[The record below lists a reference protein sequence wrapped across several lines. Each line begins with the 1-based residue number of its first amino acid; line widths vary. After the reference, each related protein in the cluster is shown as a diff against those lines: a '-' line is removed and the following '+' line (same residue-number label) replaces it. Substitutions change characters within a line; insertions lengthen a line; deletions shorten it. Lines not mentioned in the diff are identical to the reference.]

1 MKYVDEVLSVAGL
14 PELVEVKVNVVSPRV
29 PVYVVVAVLLVTVNV
44 IDILELLTLPAE
56 NELTFRKIDVLWL
69 VAVVGVEL
77 NCVDAAAVDAEPDAP
92 WVNPPSIVTSVAA
105 RTTVMAMSNM
115 VAIIGETALS
125 SFVIICFIMNYN
137 ILRYLTFYLCV

>member
-1 MKYVDEVLSVAGL
+1 MKYVGPFTLAGEEVVVKLA
-14 PELVEVKVNVVSPRV
+14 PLVRY
-29 PVYVVVAVLLVTVNV
+29 PVYVKVPVPVLLVTVNV
-44 IDILELLTLPAE
+44 IAILELLTLLAE
-56 NELTFRKIDVLWL
+56 NELTLRKTDVLASL
-69 VAVVGVEL
+69 VPLFVEL

-92 WVNPPSIVTSVAA
+92 CVNPPSIVTSVAA

-125 SFVIICFIMNYN
+125 SFVIICFILNYN